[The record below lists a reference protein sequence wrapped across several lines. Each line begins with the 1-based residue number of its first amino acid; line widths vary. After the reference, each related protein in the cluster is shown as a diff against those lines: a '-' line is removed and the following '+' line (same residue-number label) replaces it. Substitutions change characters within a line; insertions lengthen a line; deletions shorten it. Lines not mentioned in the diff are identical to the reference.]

1 MHMRVSE
8 KGAAMDTTL
17 VKTFLEVVACDSFAG
32 AANRLF
38 VSQSAVSLRIKSL
51 EAHLGR
57 PVFKR
62 SKTGITL
69 TPAGHQF
76 VRYANSFL
84 QVWEEAKQQVAV
96 PEKYEDVLVIAGED
110 GLWNRFLIRW
120 LPQLASHLPT
130 IAFRA
135 EVGRSDRITR
145 QMTEGTVDLAVMYSP
160 SLRPGITVEPLFE
173 DVMVMVSTDA
183 NTVGVNGDY
192 IYVDWGEAFSV
203 FHKELF
209 PDEDHARITFRLGQ
223 VTLNYLLNNNGSA
236 FMPLRLVEPYV
247 RAGKLFIVEELP
259 RFHLPVHI
267 AWRNDIAKDVLE
279 VAIGQLRAVLAQ
291 LNDNELP
298 APFWLQD
305 AQDHSAVN
313 IFNLAPHNKTH

>member
-8 KGAAMDTTL
+8 KGAAIDTTL

-51 EAHLGR
+51 EEHLGR

-120 LPQLASHLPT
+120 LPLLATQLPT

-135 EVGRSDRITR
+135 EVGRSDRLTR

-183 NTVGVNGDY
+183 DTVGVNGDY

>member
-1 MHMRVSE
+1 M
-8 KGAAMDTTL
+8 

-32 AANRLF
+32 AAKRLF

-51 EAHLGR
+51 EADLGR

-96 PEKYEDVLVIAGED
+96 PESYEDVLVVAGED

-120 LPQLASHLPT
+120 IPQLAVHLPK

-135 EVGRSDRITR
+135 EVGRSDRLIR

-160 SLRPGITVEPLFE
+160 SIRPGIVVEALFE

-183 NTVGVNGDY
+183 QTVGIDEHY
-192 IYVDWGEAFSV
+192 IYVDWGEAFSA
-203 FHKELF
+203 FHNELF
-209 PDEDHARITFRLGQ
+209 PDVDHSRITFRLGN
-223 VTLNYLLNNNGSA
+223 VTLNYLLNNGGSA

-247 RAGKLFIVEELP
+247 RAGRLFLVEELP
-259 RFHLPVHI
+259 RFRLPVHI
-267 AWRNDIAKDVLE
+267 VWRNDIAKEVLA
-279 VAIGQLRAVLAQ
+279 VAIEQLRIVLKQ

-298 APFWLQD
+298 APFWMQD
-305 AQDHSAVN
+305 VQSSGSPN
-313 IFNLAPHNKTH
+313 ILNLAPHNKTH

>member
-1 MHMRVSE
+1 M
-8 KGAAMDTTL
+8 

-96 PEKYEDVLVIAGED
+96 PEKYEDVLVVAGED

-120 LPQLASHLPT
+120 LPQLAVHLPK

-135 EVGRSDRITR
+135 EVGRSDRLTR
-145 QMTEGTVDLAVMYSP
+145 QMMEGTVDLAVMYSP
-160 SLRPGITVEPLFE
+160 SIRPGITVEPLFE
-173 DVMVMVSTDA
+173 DVMVMVSTDPE
-183 NTVGVNGDY
+183 TVGVNEHY

-209 PDEDHARITFRLGQ
+209 PDDDHSRMTFRLGN

-247 RAGKLFIVEELP
+247 RTKKLFIVEELP

-267 AWRNDIAKDVLE
+267 AWRNDIAKEVLT
-279 VAIGQLRAVLAQ
+279 VAIQQLRIVLRQ
-291 LNDNELP
+291 LNNNELP

-305 AQDHSAVN
+305 AKSGGSPN
-313 IFNLAPHNKTH
+313 IFNLAPHSKTH

>member
-1 MHMRVSE
+1 
-8 KGAAMDTTL
+8 MDTTL

-69 TPAGHQF
+69 TPAGYQF

-96 PEKYEDVLVIAGED
+96 PEKYEDVLVVAGED

-120 LPQLASHLPT
+120 VPQLAKHLPT
-130 IAFRA
+130 LAFRA
-135 EVGRSDRITR
+135 ELGRSDRIIR
-145 QMTEGTVDLAVMYSP
+145 QMMEGTVDLAVMYSP
-160 SLRPGITVEPLFE
+160 SIRPGISVEALFE
-173 DVMVMVSTDA
+173 DVMVMVSTDPTTGGI
-183 NTVGVNGDY
+183 NEQY
-192 IYVDWGEAFSV
+192 IYVDWGEAFSA

-209 PDEDHARITFRLGQ
+209 PNDDHARMTFRLGN
-223 VTLNYLLNNNGSA
+223 VTLNYLLNNRGSA

-247 RAGKLFIVEELP
+247 RARKLFIVEELP

-267 AWRNDIAKDVLE
+267 AWRNDIAKDVLD
-279 VAIGQLRAVLAQ
+279 VAVEQLRKVLTQ

-298 APFWLQD
+298 APFWLED
-305 AQDHSAVN
+305 AKSIRPTN
-313 IFNLAPHNKTH
+313 IFNLAPHTKPH

>member
-1 MHMRVSE
+1 
-8 KGAAMDTTL
+8 L

-57 PVFKR
+57 PVFIR

-96 PEKYEDVLVIAGED
+96 PEKYEDVLVVAGED

-120 LPQLASHLPT
+120 VPQLAKHLPK

-135 EVGRSDRITR
+135 EVGRSDRIIR
-145 QMTEGTVDLAVMYSP
+145 QMMEGTVDLAVMYSP
-160 SLRPGITVEPLFE
+160 SIRPGITVEPLFE

-183 NTVGVNGDY
+183 NTVGVNEQY
-192 IYVDWGEAFSV
+192 IYVDWGEAFSA

-209 PDEDHARITFRLGQ
+209 PADDHARMTFRLGN
-223 VTLNYLLNNNGSA
+223 VTLNYLLNNGGSA

-247 RAGKLFIVEELP
+247 RAGKLFLVEELP
-259 RFHLPVHI
+259 RFHLPVHV
-267 AWRNDIAKDVLE
+267 AWRNDIAKDVLA
-279 VAIGQLRAVLAQ
+279 VAIQQLRKVLNQ

-305 AQDHSAVN
+305 VKRVNSPN
-313 IFNLAPHNKTH
+313 IFNLAPHSKTH